1 MLPTRPMRLPNR
13 MSIVESD
20 QALPLWTV
28 QGKRILQPMRT
39 FKRTLDPLYRE
50 PDGIGSLRVNNENLT
65 IQVQER
71 FDARVLPME
80 THQLQGYHLLI
91 TMSKHVGTA
100 AVPPMPRRIPMC
112 IGVGQ
117 SGRSHPPEPSDI
129 SPMNLSTDD
138 SENVAQRVL
147 SLLSTVL
154 VLSPPI
160 RLLFSIG

>member
-91 TMSKHVGTA
+91 TMGKTLAPRLSHRCPVGFRCVSAWDRVGARTHQSLA
-100 AVPPMPRRIPMC
+100 IFPR
-112 IGVGQ
+112 
-117 SGRSHPPEPSDI
+117 
-129 SPMNLSTDD
+129 
-138 SENVAQRVL
+138 
-147 SLLSTVL
+147 
-154 VLSPPI
+154 
-160 RLLFSIG
+160 